1 MCRDN
6 NCFEW
11 PAFESWLQIVGKST
25 LSYLLLDTHE
35 SPGLHNVSPNLLKDL
50 EFFEDLRNAIGV
62 SIWQDLCT
70 TGTPPITRFSYT
82 AVFIRPKTA
91 KKILSNSYFSEKR
104 EEYWN
109 FCQKKFLSFFF
120 LNVHFNISIN
130 CKIIILLSYVSFYSL
145 LV

>member
-1 MCRDN
+1 MARIWIMVAN
-6 NCFEW
+6 SGEVYTILPITW
-11 PAFESWLQIVGKST
+11 HPWKPWVR
-25 LSYLLLDTHE
+25 
-35 SPGLHNVSPNLLKDL
+35 LHNASPNLLKDL

-70 TGTPPITRFSYT
+70 TGTSPITRFSYT
-82 AVFIRPKTA
+82 AVFIRPKTT
-91 KKILSNSYFSEKR
+91 KQILSNSYFSEKR

-109 FCQKKFLSFFF
+109 FCQKNFLSFFF